1 MAETDDDDDPKAKD
15 DYLYSAFKKL
25 KVDPASISSESSEDS
40 SFGSSSIQDLW
51 TGKPVKVKSN
61 HSVKEKSPKNKIK
74 CVRNESPRPE
84 PYSLDCLPSMDKL
97 SFTSETCKNKS
108 CQCNRKHVSPEKHDK
123 FNFAKVCPA
132 PTQHNI
138 LREARLKL
146 HQKEKDEKSI
156 IRDARLK
163 LLKFYKHKHSKQ
175 PSVKTDKSETP
186 RVPPCL
192 VARAVFGSDSGG
204 RDTLSFKAVA
214 LAAAPSKDTTG
225 DESDSNDKSFV
236 FGERKCLDV
245 KHFGSYRSTGFNF
258 PLPSTS
264 SEESDRFD
272 LTSLSKDLGASSSI
286 RKSPKSQSPTKE
298 GSPVAETSRLSR
310 TCSQEARLDDMSV
323 DELSGY
329 FEDYVYI
336 PKKMSQMAE
345 MMYT

>member
-1 MAETDDDDDPKAKD
+1 MAETDDDDDPKD

-25 KVDPASISSESSEDS
+25 KVDPVSKSTELREDISFS
-40 SFGSSSIQDLW
+40 SSSIQDLW
-51 TGKPVKVKSN
+51 TGKPVKVKSP
-61 HSVKEKSPKNKIK
+61 HDVKEKSPKSKIK
-74 CVRNESPRPE
+74 SVRNESPRPE
-84 PYSLDCLPSMDKL
+84 PYSLDSLPSMDKL

-108 CQCNRKHVSPEKHDK
+108 CQCNRKHVSLEKHDK
-123 FNFAKVCPA
+123 LNFAKVCPA
-132 PTQHNI
+132 PTPRNV

-175 PSVKTDKSETP
+175 PSIKTEKVETP
-186 RVPPCL
+186 RVRPSL
-192 VARAVFGSDSGG
+192 VAQAVFGSDSGG
-204 RDTLSFKAVA
+204 TETLSFKAVA
-214 LAAAPSKDTTG
+214 LAAVSSKDTTG
-225 DESDSNDKSFV
+225 DGSDTEEKSFV
-236 FGERKCLDV
+236 FGGKNSLDG
-245 KHFGSYRSTGFNF
+245 KHFSSYRNSGFNF
-258 PLPSTS
+258 ALPSRC
-264 SEESDRFD
+264 SEDTDRFD
-272 LTSLSKDLGASSSI
+272 LTSLSNDLGVQSSI
-286 RKSPKSQSPTKE
+286 RKSPKSQSPSKE
-298 GSPVAETSRLSR
+298 GSPVTETSRLSR